1 MSITDELNRSN
12 RLLRVPQMTD
22 DTAHHLRE
30 ALRHLEAARDGDL
43 RKTHDVA
50 LEQVSNTVGSV
61 LQEYTEDQ

>member
-1 MSITDELNRSN
+1 
-12 RLLRVPQMTD
+12 MTD